1 MIRDHELMFSDAQ
14 ALTAT
19 ALSTNVIDLGP
30 LSGGNLT
37 RDITGGDGGQMFLHV
52 NVGTLFESGGAST
65 LVITLESDDNTS
77 LSSATT
83 HYTSASIAK
92 ASLVA
97 GYELIVPMPVANY
110 QRYLALRYTV
120 GTANFTA
127 GAISATMVRG
137 IRNYPYYAS
146 EGGSDAD

>member
-37 RDITGGDGGQMFLHV
+37 RDITGGDGGSLFLHV
-52 NVGTLFESGGAST
+52 NVGTTFVSAGAST

-83 HYTSASIAK
+83 HYTSPAIAK
-92 ASLVA
+92 ATLVA
-97 GYELIVPMPVANY
+97 GYDFYIPMPAGNY
-110 QRYLALRYTV
+110 QRYLALRYTTATADFSA
-120 GTANFTA
+120 GT
-127 GAISATMVRG
+127 ISATIVRDV
-137 IRNYPYYAS
+137 RNYPYYAS